1 MSKLESKLR
10 SVAGLGSAKDGF
22 KTWLNQRISA
32 AFIIP
37 LLIWCVMAIT
47 ATLKSADYEFI
58 LHIIKPAT
66 GSVLLLAFISA
77 SLYHGMLGIH
87 EIIED
92 YVKCRATKLCSIVCL
107 KMFTLIT
114 WLFTVFA
121 IAAFH
126 FSTYAT

>member
-1 MSKLESKLR
+1 MSKFESKLR
-10 SVAGLGSAKDGF
+10 SVTGLGSAKDGF
-22 KTWLNQRISA
+22 KTWLSQRVSA
-32 AFIIP
+32 VFIIP
-37 LLIWCVMAIT
+37 LLIWCIMAVI

-58 LHIIKPAT
+58 LHLIKPAT
-66 GSVLLLAFISA
+66 GAVLLVAFISI

-92 YVKCRATKLCSIVCL
+92 YVKCRTVKMCSIIGL
-107 KMFTLIT
+107 KMFTFIT
-114 WLFTVFA
+114 WLFAIFA